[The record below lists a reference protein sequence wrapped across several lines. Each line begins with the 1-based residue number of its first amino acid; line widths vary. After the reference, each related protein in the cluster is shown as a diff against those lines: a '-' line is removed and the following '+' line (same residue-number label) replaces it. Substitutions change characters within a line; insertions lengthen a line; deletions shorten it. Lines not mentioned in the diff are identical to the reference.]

1 MPAADWNQMFA
12 FTVSPLELFIRGTI
26 SYLFLFV
33 IFRFVAH
40 RDMGSMSV
48 SDLLVL
54 VIIADASQNAM
65 SGDYKSLTDGAVIVM
80 TIIGWNMLINWL
92 SFYFVSIRRIVNPR
106 PVLIIKDGVKQPVQ
120 LRREKI
126 TEEELD
132 EMLREHE
139 IEDLSEV
146 KRAYLEADGQITILK
161 KKKDQASTPVPKHFS
176 L

>member
-12 FTVSPLELFIRGTI
+12 FTVSPLELFVRGTI

-65 SGDYKSLTDGAVIVM
+65 SGEYKSLTDGAVIVM
-80 TIIGWNMLINWL
+80 TIIGWNMLINYL
-92 SFYFVSIRRIVNPR
+92 SFYFVSIRRIVIPR
-106 PVLIIKDGVKQPVQ
+106 PVLIIKDGMKQQ
-120 LRREKI
+120 ANLQREKI
-126 TEEELD
+126 TEDELD

-139 IEDLSEV
+139 IESMSEV

-161 KKKDQASTPVPKHFS
+161 KKKDKAAATLPEHFS
-176 L
+176 V